1 MKVLRILAACT
12 AACLMLCAPAL
23 ATPDWT
29 QFRLNDANNAV
40 VTGDALSVKWQTE
53 TGGPISASPTFAN
66 GIVYIGNN
74 TGTLFAL
81 RAVDGHVVWKHHVS
95 NDLMSAPLIYHGL
108 VIVGEGNATS
118 TGPGPGQPL
127 HVGTGQ
133 SALIAFNARTG
144 VIHWR
149 APLQG
154 SGMPTPAIVDGVLV
168 HHDGSG
174 HITAIDPITGHVLY
188 IRNLHSIASM
198 TAALPMGGGRYVTAG
213 VMDNAVFE
221 IDARS
226 GRTIW
231 RSTALPANASGA
243 GDCPPASDGR
253 RVYGD
258 YVQTLPP
265 YTHSI
270 VGHSV
275 REHAYALNAGTG
287 ALAWDVPLED
297 GILGPRNE
305 SGIPL
310 LAGGLLYIGGAVAP
324 WANAL
329 DTRSGH
335 VVWRKQT
342 HGPVKGGFALSGG
355 ALYFGDFAGYLWALD
370 ARSGSQIGVK
380 AMPSSFNVGSPIIV
394 GSTLIIGSKTG
405 TVYAIP
411 LQNIRTSHDS

>member
-1 MKVLRILAACT
+1 MNVIRILAVCA
-12 AACLMLCAPAL
+12 LSSLLLCAPAF
-23 ATPDWT
+23 AADWT

-40 VTGDALSVKWQTE
+40 LPGNLNVQWQVE
-53 TGGPISASPTFAN
+53 TGGPISASPTSAG

-95 NDLMSAPLIYHGL
+95 NALMSAPLIYHGL
-108 VIVGEGNATS
+108 VIAGEGNSTS
-118 TGPGPGQPL
+118 SGPSPGQPL
-127 HVGTGQ
+127 QVGDGL
-133 SALIAFNARTG
+133 SALIAFDARTG
-144 VIHWR
+144 VIRWR
-149 APLQG
+149 SPLQG
-154 SGMPTPAIVDGVLV
+154 SGMPTPAIIDGILV

-188 IRNLHSIASM
+188 IRDMHSIASM
-198 TAALPMGGGRYVTAG
+198 TAALPLFGGRYVTAG
-213 VMDNAVFE
+213 VMDNAVWQ
-221 IDARS
+221 IDART
-226 GRTIW
+226 GHVYW
-231 RSTALPANASGA
+231 RASSFPANASGI
-243 GDCPPASDGR
+243 GDCPLASDGT
-253 RVYGD
+253 RVFGD
-258 YVQTLPP
+258 YVLSLPP

-275 REHAYALNAGTG
+275 REHAYALNARTG

-297 GILGPRNE
+297 GILVPRNE

-310 LAGGLLYIGGAVAP
+310 VSNGLLYIGGAVAP

-329 DTRSGH
+329 DVRNGRLI
-335 VVWRKQT
+335 WREKT

-370 ARSGSQIGVK
+370 ARSGAKIGIK
-380 AMPSSFNVGSPIIV
+380 AMSSGFNVGSPIIV

-405 TVYAIP
+405 TVYAVP
-411 LQNIRTSHDS
+411 LQTIRTSHDT